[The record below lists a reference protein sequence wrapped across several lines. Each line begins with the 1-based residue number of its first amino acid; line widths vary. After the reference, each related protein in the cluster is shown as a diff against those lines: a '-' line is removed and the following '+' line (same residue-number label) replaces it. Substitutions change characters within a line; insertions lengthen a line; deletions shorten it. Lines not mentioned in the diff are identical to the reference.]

1 MCRSPTE
8 SRQRGSK
15 KSRAEGSSSEHLRRN
30 RCLSK
35 DSGCRRTMV
44 YGLQFKKKKSNLK
57 PRVASYNFIYR
68 KESSKEIPG
77 TGGLGKFPA
86 HDPAVSPFTPRG
98 ATGRTPP
105 RTHIC
110 ADGSMH
116 AAQGPQGTRAHS
128 HTHALSHIN
137 GASLDTSMAGHR
149 AETGAGEGT
158 RRVSGH
164 TALRSAA
171 ERPCP
176 QNRSPRTRRDSR
188 RPPGSFPGVVNT
200 RPTRDTTDGGK
211 RLKG

>member
-1 MCRSPTE
+1 MCRSPTK
-8 SRQRGSK
+8 SRQRGGK

-44 YGLQFKKKKSNLK
+44 YGLQFKEKSNLK

-86 HDPAVSPFTPRG
+86 HDPAASAFSPRG

-105 RTHIC
+105 GTHNC
-110 ADGSMH
+110 ADGSVH
-116 AAQGPQGTRAHS
+116 ATQGPQGTRARS
-128 HTHALSHIN
+128 HTHALSRIN
-137 GASLDTSMAGHR
+137 GASLGASMAGHR

-158 RRVSGH
+158 QRVSGH

-171 ERPCP
+171 ERPLP
-176 QNRSPRTRRDSR
+176 QNRSLRTRRDSR
-188 RPPGSFPGVVNT
+188 RPPGSFPDVVN
-200 RPTRDTTDGGK
+200 K
-211 RLKG
+211 RHN